1 MRSSLMV
8 KPSVCWIT
16 TRNVKGT
23 HILKMETIISF
34 YKDTKY
40 PFEIS
45 LMGTGYSGPTTL
57 VKSY

>member
-1 MRSSLMV
+1 MPGMKSSLMV
-8 KPSVCWIT
+8 KPSICWVT

-23 HILKMETIISF
+23 HILKMETIVSF

-45 LMGTGYSGPTTL
+45 LMETGY
-57 VKSY
+57 